1 MPGQCGL
8 EKTARVRRR
17 MKEREAVALTDD
29 GQAAPLYPKG
39 LSFGGSVLHGTDA
52 LDPSPL
58 RRWKA
63 AAVISMLDKKCGEDT
78 FKKLLERLV
87 MNAIN
92 SESRGA
98 GFDSL
103 QPSRYHDVIFLIE
116 ACSTRSAE
124 RTPARS
130 CWSAWS

>member
-1 MPGQCGL
+1 MW
-8 EKTARVRRR
+8 ARR

-39 LSFGGSVLHGTDA
+39 LAYGGGVLHGTDA

-92 SESRGA
+92 SEFRGA
-98 GFDSL
+98 GFDSFP
-103 QPSRYHDVIFLIE
+103 PSNSRHAFHPIALKWGSDTLGAGV
-116 ACSTRSAE
+116 
-124 RTPARS
+124 
-130 CWSAWS
+130 